1 MSRRLFLSL
10 PVPAKLATPLGR
22 TLHYFENADAGL
34 RWTPVEN
41 LHITLF
47 FFGNVE
53 DEKVALLC
61 DTIRPI
67 VSATPPAELAYECIT
82 FALPGRIPRMIWA
95 EFVSTPEY
103 ARLVEAIAS
112 IGEELLGLDPLRKD
126 VIPHVTLARIKYP
139 ERISVDD
146 INQVTGLE
154 DAVGIKKEE
163 LAPFPITYC
172 ELLESKLAP
181 QGPTY
186 SLVERFQFGKNS

>member
-1 MSRRLFLSL
+1 MIKRLFLSL
-10 PVPAKLATPLGR
+10 PVPAKIAAPLAR
-22 TLHYFENADAGL
+22 TLHHFENEEAVL

-41 LHITLF
+41 LHATLF

-53 DEKVALLC
+53 EEKIALLR
-61 DTIRPI
+61 DAIREI
-67 VSATPPAELAYECIT
+67 ILETPPLELAYECIT
-82 FALPGRIPRMIWA
+82 FALPGRVPRMIWA

-112 IGEELLGLDPLRKD
+112 IGGELLGLDPSKKD
-126 VIPHVTLARIKYP
+126 IIPHVTLGRIKYP

-154 DAVGIKKEE
+154 EAVGIRKEE
-163 LAPFPITYC
+163 LRPFSITYC

-186 SLVERFQFGKNS
+186 SLIERFQFS